1 MHDILWNKELDL
13 LRDRDLYRSMPAVSG
28 LPGRLVNV
36 NGIQAINFSS
46 NNYLGLAENPAVMD
60 AAVEYTRRYG
70 AGATASRLIVGNNE
84 PHRELETFIAAWKGT
99 EAALIFNSGYQANV
113 GILSSLMEGPDQIV
127 SDELNHASIIDGCRL
142 SRAKVDVFP
151 HLDLER
157 LERLLT
163 EGAYRRRLVVTES
176 VFSMDGDVAPLAEI
190 HGICRK
196 HGALLMVDEA
206 HATGVMGPAG
216 TGLAAQAGVIPDIQ
230 MGTLGKAVGTAGA
243 YVAGSRTLIEL
254 LINKARSFIFS
265 TALPPG
271 VVGSA
276 LTALRIIASEEG
288 DRRRVLL
295 ATRVEKFRE
304 LLTESLGAPTSHT
317 HIIPVRIGDSALAM
331 KVAAECLQQGVFAH
345 GIRHPSVP
353 EGTARLR
360 FTITSEH
367 TEDDLRIA
375 VEALTRAM
383 KRWMNRKEPA
393 TR

>member
-1 MHDILWNKELDL
+1 
-13 LRDRDLYRSMPAVSG
+13 MPVVCG
-28 LPGRLVNV
+28 IPGRLVNV

-46 NNYLGLAENPAVMD
+46 NNYLGLAGHPAVMD
-60 AAVEYTRRYG
+60 AAAEYTRGYG

-84 PHRELETFIAAWKGT
+84 PHRELESFIADWKAT
-99 EAALIFNSGYQANV
+99 EAALVFNSGYQANV
-113 GILSSLMEGPDQIV
+113 GILSSLMTEPDQIV

-142 SRAKVDVFP
+142 SKAKVDVFP
-151 HLDLER
+151 HLDLDR

-163 EGAYRRRLVVTES
+163 EGSSRRRLVVTES

-190 HGICRK
+190 SRICRQ

-206 HATGVMGPAG
+206 HATGVIGPAG
-216 TGLAAQAGVIPDIQ
+216 AGLAAQEGVVPDIQ

-243 YVAGSRTLIEL
+243 YVAGSRALIEF

-276 LTALRIIASEEG
+276 LKSLRIIASEEG
-288 DRRRVLL
+288 DRRRALL
-295 ATRVEKFRE
+295 NARAQRFRE
-304 LLTESLGAPTSHT
+304 LLTESLGEPSSYT
-317 HIIPVRIGDSALAM
+317 HIVPVRIGDSALAM
-331 KVAAECLQQGVFAH
+331 KIAAECLQQGVFAH

-367 TEDDLRIA
+367 TEDDLCTA
-375 VEALTRAM
+375 VGVLTRVM
-383 KRWMNRKEPA
+383 KKWMNV
-393 TR
+393 

>member
-1 MHDILWNKELDL
+1 MHDIIWNKELDL

-28 LPGRLVNV
+28 LPGRMVNV

-46 NNYLGLAENPAVMD
+46 NNYLGLAGSPAVMD
-60 AAVEYTRRYG
+60 AAMEYARRYG

-84 PHRELETFIAAWKGT
+84 PHRELEAFIADWKNT
-99 EAALIFNSGYQANV
+99 EAALLFNSGYQANV
-113 GILSSLMEGPDQIV
+113 GVLSCLMEEPDQIV

-151 HLDLER
+151 HLDLDR
-157 LERLLT
+157 LDTLLA
-163 EGAYRRRLVVTES
+163 EGAFRRRLVVTES
-176 VFSMDGDVAPLAEI
+176 VFSMDGDVAPLADI
-190 HGICRK
+190 HRVCRQ
-196 HGALLMVDEA
+196 HDALLMVDEA
-206 HATGVMGPAG
+206 HATGVIGPSGAG
-216 TGLAAQAGVIPDIQ
+216 VAAQEGVVPDIQ

-243 YVAGSRTLIEL
+243 YVAGGRALIEL

-276 LTALRIIASEEG
+276 LKALRIISSEEG
-288 DRRRVLL
+288 DRRRALL
-295 ATRVEKFRE
+295 TARVQRFRE
-304 LLTESLGAPTSHT
+304 LLTESLGPRPSHT
-317 HIIPVRIGDSALAM
+317 HIVPVRIGDSALTM
-331 KVAAECLQQGVFAH
+331 KIAAECLQQGVFAH

-367 TEDDLRIA
+367 TEDDLHTA

-383 KRWMNRKEPA
+383 RKWMNV
-393 TR
+393 

>member
-1 MHDILWNKELDL
+1 
-13 LRDRDLYRSMPAVSG
+13 MPAVSG

-46 NNYLGLAENPAVMD
+46 NNYLGLAGDPAVMD

-70 AGATASRLIVGNNE
+70 AGATASRHIVGNNE
-84 PHRELETFIAAWKGT
+84 PHRELEAFIADWKGT
-99 EAALIFNSGYQANV
+99 EAALVFSSGYQANV
-113 GILSSLMEGPDQIV
+113 GVLSCLMEEPDQIV

-142 SRAKVDVFP
+142 SKARVDVCP
-151 HLDLER
+151 HLDLDR

-176 VFSMDGDVAPLAEI
+176 VFSMDGDAAPLAEI
-190 HGICRK
+190 SPICRK

-206 HATGVMGPAG
+206 HATGVVGPAG
-216 TGLAAQAGVIPDIQ
+216 AGVAAQEHVVPNIQ
-230 MGTLGKAVGTAGA
+230 MGTLGKAAGTAGA
-243 YVAGSRTLIEL
+243 YVAGSRALIEL
-254 LINKARSFIFS
+254 LINKARSLIFT

-276 LTALRIIASEEG
+276 LTALQIIASEEG
-288 DRRRVLL
+288 DRRRALL
-295 ATRVEKFRE
+295 RQRVHRFGE
-304 LLTESLGAPTSHT
+304 LLTESLGASSSHT
-317 HIIPVRIGDSALAM
+317 HIMPVRIGDSALAM
-331 KVAAECLQQGVFAH
+331 KIAAECLQQGVFAH

-367 TEDDLRIA
+367 TENDLSIA
-375 VEALTRAM
+375 VEVLTGAM
-383 KRWMNRKEPA
+383 KKWIGRMKPA